1 MAKFIEDNKPFT
13 KALFAEDHKL
23 GKQQLS
29 VARHVAGCCS
39 KAMVSGVVLRIYSQ
53 VFYILLEYQRQNRRY
68 HF

>member
-39 KAMVSGVVLRIYSQ
+39 KAMVSGVVLRIYS
-53 VFYILLEYQRQNRRY
+53 
-68 HF
+68 